1 MVGRKQVLEELEKIF
16 LFNYFDLEGSK
27 AVKLASNR
35 GSFMR
40 NKGTRGPPSNFTAGV
55 QARRQGKIASSF
67 QLQKK
72 SAAGHILKL
81 TVDCPPVP

>member
-35 GSFMR
+35 GSLMG
-40 NKGTRGPPSNFTAGV
+40 NVGTRDLPRGFAVGV
-55 QARRQGKIASSF
+55 PTRR
-67 QLQKK
+67 
-72 SAAGHILKL
+72 
-81 TVDCPPVP
+81 